1 MADPLNTRWC
11 LLELTCH
18 QSVQRLGGRKT
29 QSYSM
34 TATSRSGSG
43 GRGTLAA
50 ELERTLVVYL
60 HSNSDPVYQNNM
72 NYFIKHGI
80 LANDGCDYVLV
91 MQGLDSPQV
100 RISFAL
106 RGAARAPLN
115 L

>member
-1 MADPLNTRWC
+1 
-11 LLELTCH
+11 
-18 QSVQRLGGRKT
+18 
-29 QSYSM
+29 M

-80 LANDGCDYVLV
+80 LANDGCDYILV

-106 RGAARAPLN
+106 REAARAPFN